1 MFDEVKYGDGMKEQ
15 TPEDVKLALENLL
28 HVVAKHEKAVVVG
41 YVFCADPIWI
51 TSVSNVKQGEF
62 NHTLETVHGLA
73 KTKQTQG
80 LVIRNEVKRA
90 S

>member
-1 MFDEVKYGDGMKEQ
+1 MKEN
-15 TPEDVKLALENLL
+15 TPESIKLALENLL
-28 HVVAKHEKAVVVG
+28 HEVAKYKNAVVVG

-62 NHTLETVHGLA
+62 NATLDTIHNLA